1 MKKQVYY
8 MIAVALTLGLGACTN
23 NELET
28 ESEVAQ
34 QDGHVTITAR
44 IANAAST
51 RVSIDGLDLSWN
63 EGDRIGILY
72 INGNNYLLEP
82 FIYKMGSNGVAVFES
97 ENTISDEEVQGNYAL
112 YPYNDESHGLPDYFM
127 FSYACEAESPTK
139 VNLPLFGT
147 WDSENEEFAFQAA
160 GSLLAV
166 TVKNLPAGYTEAKLE
181 TSQTNGLG
189 LQGTAVI
196 LYQMGW
202 YYLEPNENIS
212 QSITYSLSNDTKTD
226 QTLYFPIPSKEAL
239 ERKGIFSYEGTK
251 FTLSGDGM
259 TSVGFTI
266 GSNFAP
272 EKNKKYTK
280 VIVFDEDGN
289 RSTDPV
295 ALANANLEVSNSASA
310 DLSSMYPKDPTFLI
324 PQNKK
329 EGNEETVTLSLS
341 GFESDSSP
349 NITYVKEGEA
359 VEGKVAA
366 ANVDIDLK
374 GDPYAANIT
383 IDLPSSKVTLGGYD
397 DGKELSALYVYGAKT
412 ITTNGAVSNFIY
424 KGSSEKVVLN
434 NTVEVLYVKGNIDN
448 LEVNDNVR
456 NLTAEH
462 AIKEMGVNATIENF
476 TISGMNNEMTLTF
489 GATGFVSNP
498 IYVMGT
504 IKLTVVNQSEMTN
517 PSDCQYIE
525 IVWGEDSENNKKV
538 IQTGTTTLTF
548 VDGVLQE

>member
-1 MKKQVYY
+1 
-8 MIAVALTLGLGACTN
+8 
-23 NELET
+23 
-28 ESEVAQ
+28 
-34 QDGHVTITAR
+34 
-44 IANAAST
+44 
-51 RVSIDGLDLSWN
+51 
-63 EGDRIGILY
+63 
-72 INGNNYLLEP
+72 
-82 FIYKMGSNGVAVFES
+82 
-97 ENTISDEEVQGNYAL
+97 
-112 YPYNDESHGLPDYFM
+112 
-127 FSYACEAESPTK
+127 
-139 VNLPLFGT
+139 
-147 WDSENEEFAFQAA
+147 
-160 GSLLAV
+160 
-166 TVKNLPAGYTEAKLE
+166 
-181 TSQTNGLG
+181 
-189 LQGTAVI
+189 
-196 LYQMGW
+196 
-202 YYLEPNENIS
+202 
-212 QSITYSLSNDTKTD
+212 
-226 QTLYFPIPSKEAL
+226 
-239 ERKGIFSYEGTK
+239 
-251 FTLSGDGM
+251 
-259 TSVGFTI
+259 
-266 GSNFAP
+266 
-272 EKNKKYTK
+272 
-280 VIVFDEDGN
+280 
-289 RSTDPV
+289 
-295 ALANANLEVSNSASA
+295 
-310 DLSSMYPKDPTFLI
+310 MYPKDPTFLI